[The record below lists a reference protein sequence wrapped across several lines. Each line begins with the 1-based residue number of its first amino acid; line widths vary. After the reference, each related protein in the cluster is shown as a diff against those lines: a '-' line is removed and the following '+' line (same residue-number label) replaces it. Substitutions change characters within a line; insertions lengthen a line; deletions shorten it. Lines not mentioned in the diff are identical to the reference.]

1 MSWDLTWQ
9 DPVALT
15 LAVAGIW
22 GARVLAR
29 RLRAHAAPCQKC
41 GAREGAEAG
50 AAEAATPTPTVVRL
64 DRMRIGRPRAR

>member
-29 RLRAHAAPCQKC
+29 RFRAHAAPCQKC
-41 GAREGAEAG
+41 VARDGGEAG
-50 AAEAATPTPTVVRL
+50 AAPSPPTLVRL
-64 DRMRIGRPRAR
+64 DQLRIGRPPAPRA